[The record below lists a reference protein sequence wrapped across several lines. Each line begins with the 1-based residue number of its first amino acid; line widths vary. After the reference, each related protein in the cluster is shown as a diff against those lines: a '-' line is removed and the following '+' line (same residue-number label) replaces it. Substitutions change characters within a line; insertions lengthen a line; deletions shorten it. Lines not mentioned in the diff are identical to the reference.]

1 MKFKNRKDVIRVLY
15 DKGIIF
21 QFLFITTALK
31 TVSGIKLN
39 SLEK

>member
-1 MKFKNRKDVIRVLY
+1 MKFKNRNDEIQVVY

-39 SLEK
+39 TLEK

>member
-1 MKFKNRKDVIRVLY
+1 MKFKNRNNEIQVFY
-15 DKGIIF
+15 DERIIF